1 MDENEDVELLS
12 LDEVCMMLKC
22 KRDKLLRLIHN
33 DEIPRPI
40 MVGKVR
46 RWLKRVIVEW
56 IAAKLAAAAQ
66 GAE

>member
-1 MDENEDVELLS
+1 MDENEEVELLS

-46 RWLKRVIVEW
+46 RWPRRVIVEW
-56 IAAKLAAAAQ
+56 IAAKLAAAQ
-66 GAE
+66 GGE